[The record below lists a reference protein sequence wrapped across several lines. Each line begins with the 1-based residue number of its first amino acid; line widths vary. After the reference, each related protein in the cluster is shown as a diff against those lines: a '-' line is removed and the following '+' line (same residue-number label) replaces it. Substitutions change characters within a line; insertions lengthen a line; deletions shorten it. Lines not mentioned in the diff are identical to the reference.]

1 MGNTEYK
8 GMEKRKHLRTIY
20 PAAKRPTFRTR
31 GEKLK
36 IKDVSRG
43 GLKFCN
49 RDKVKIKGWV
59 EGTIDLTDG
68 TCIKVEGII
77 VRVEDDDMGLSFI
90 GDLEEDVYR
99 KIPLTSRI
107 PTN

>member
-1 MGNTEYK
+1 MGNTEYY
-8 GMEKRKHLRTIY
+8 GMEKRKHARTIY
-20 PAAKRPTFRTR
+20 PTAKQPIFRAR

-49 RDKVKIKGWV
+49 RDKVKIQGWV
-59 EGTIDLTDG
+59 EGTIDLADG

-77 VRVEDDDMGLSFI
+77 VRVEDDGMGLSFI
-90 GDLEEDVYR
+90 GDLEDDVYH
-99 KIPLTSRI
+99 KIPLTSQ
-107 PTN
+107 PPAH

>member
-1 MGNTEYK
+1 MGNTEYN
-8 GMEKRKHLRTIY
+8 GLEKRKHLRTIY
-20 PAAKRPTFRTR
+20 PAAKRPIFRAR
-31 GEKLK
+31 GEELK

-77 VRVEDDDMGLSFI
+77 VRVENDDMGMSFI
-90 GDLEEDVYR
+90 GELDDDAYR
-99 KIPLTSRI
+99 KIPLTNQF
-107 PTN
+107 PAN